1 MASNMGTTDAAR
13 HLRIVDPAEAPASP
27 ESVRDEVRS
36 ARREVARLLRALQA
50 SGQSV
55 TAWPDD
61 VVTRLAHVDAVTA
74 RFLIDPA
81 SSEEDVVR
89 GAVAALRVVERW
101 VVSGLRKSDLAAVR
115 RFELMIQVSDEE
127 LEAPLLSPDGAPE
140 EQSLRVGPTG
150 GLRPRSLREGL
161 RSLDEVS
168 LGRVCRRLGVRPL
181 DMESADVTRDRGKME
196 SAIAATLRD
205 DHLLAILVA
214 TLSPRTHGLLAALVR
229 ARLSPVELETLVR
242 EEAAASVSGGEAF
255 TFSSPI
261 EHLVACGLAYRS
273 DTGASSGLWV
283 PVELQRRL
291 DGVLRS
297 FGI

>member
-1 MASNMGTTDAAR
+1 MGTMDGR
-13 HLRIVDPAEAPASP
+13 HLRIVDPAEATATKGSI
-27 ESVRDEVRS
+27 RDEVRS
-36 ARREVARLLRALQA
+36 ARREVARLLRAVQA

-55 TAWPDD
+55 TAWPDE

-74 RFLIDPA
+74 RYLIDPA
-81 SSEEDVVR
+81 SSEEEVVR
-89 GAVAALRVVERW
+89 GAVAALRAVERW
-101 VVSGLRKSDLAAVR
+101 IVSDLRKSDIAAIR
-115 RFELMIQVSDEE
+115 RFELMIRISDED

-140 EQSLRVGPTG
+140 EQSLRVGVTG

-181 DMESADVTRDRGKME
+181 DMEFADATTDRDKME

-229 ARLSPVELETLVR
+229 ARLSPGELETLIL
-242 EEAAASVSGGEAF
+242 EKVSANVCGGEAF
-255 TFSSPI
+255 TFSTPV

-273 DTGASSGLWV
+273 EAGAVSGLWV